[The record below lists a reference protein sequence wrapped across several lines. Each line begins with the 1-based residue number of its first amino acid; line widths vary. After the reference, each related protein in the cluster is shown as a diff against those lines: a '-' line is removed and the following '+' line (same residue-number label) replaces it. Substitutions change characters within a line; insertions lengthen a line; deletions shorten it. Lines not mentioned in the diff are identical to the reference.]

1 MAGAQSKP
9 NTPEGE
15 SMSSTFMRGLMLL
28 ETIDRYGP
36 LTVTELTRRT
46 GIDKATVSRLVT
58 ASTEDGWIARTD
70 RGLVL
75 GPRSALMGRWG
86 VGSDVIA
93 QAEPLVH
100 AIAGITGLMA
110 HAYGL
115 VGSSVVLL
123 ASANGREE
131 QQLLGEAV
139 PGLLN
144 VTAAGRAIAAQ
155 LTPTQLDS
163 LLPGEPFPDGS
174 EFVESTRRYETTPF
188 ITRLLDVP
196 APVET
201 RGVPTTRRD
210 LDDQLDQIR
219 RAGTAFDPGDLN
231 PNMACIAMP
240 WPHPSMPAALA
251 CLGTPTDI
259 AAAEALAV
267 RCMAAAS
274 LPAATPRDVITAAA
288 ALE

>member
-1 MAGAQSKP
+1 
-9 NTPEGE
+9 
-15 SMSSTFMRGLMLL
+15 MSSTFMRGLLLL
-28 ETIDRYGP
+28 EAIDRHGP
-36 LTVTELTRRT
+36 LTITELTRRT

-58 ASTEDGWIARTD
+58 ACTADGWIVRTD

-75 GPRSALMGRWG
+75 GARSALMGRWG
-86 VGSDVIA
+86 LGSDVIS

-100 AIAGITGLMA
+100 AIAGITGLMT

-131 QQLLGEAV
+131 QQLVGEMV
-139 PGLLN
+139 PGVLTM
-144 VTAAGRAIAAQ
+144 TAAGRAIAAQ
-155 LTPTQLDS
+155 LATAQLDS
-163 LLPGEPFPDGS
+163 LLTDEPYPDGS
-174 EFVESTRRYETTPF
+174 DFLESTRGYVATPF

-201 RGVPTTRRD
+201 RGVPTTRGQ
-210 LDDQLDQIR
+210 LDDELEQIR
-219 RAGTAFDPGDLN
+219 RVGTSFDPGDLN

-251 CLGTPTDI
+251 CLGTPPDI
-259 AAAEALAV
+259 AAAEALV
-267 RCMAAAS
+267 IRCLAAAT
-274 LPAATPRDVITAAA
+274 LPAATSRDVVAAAA
-288 ALE
+288 ALG